1 VRAHALLRLADRVP
15 RGARPARL
23 PRRFLEPAL
32 GPDPGP
38 CRRCL
43 VRGHGLALRV
53 ERAEVSW
60 GPDVASPPEK
70 GYLVIVPGIG
80 TLKIEGTGATAA
92 FRRGTAPRPGETA
105 IPVREVVPP
114 LVLRSRRKGD
124 RVDGPSGSATL
135 KSLCGAWAVPRP
147 LAGLVP
153 VLADRRGVL
162 AVLGMAVGGRT
173 ATRSPGPLPGEEC
186 LLVRVT
192 GGAKE
197 RRA

>member
-1 VRAHALLRLADRVP
+1 M
-15 RGARPARL
+15 
-23 PRRFLEPAL
+23 
-32 GPDPGP
+32 
-38 CRRCL
+38 
-43 VRGHGLALRV
+43 
-53 ERAEVSW
+53 
-60 GPDVASPPEK
+60 
-70 GYLVIVPGIG
+70 
-80 TLKIEGTGATAA
+80 AA

-162 AVLGMAVGGRT
+162 AVLGTAVGGRT